1 MYKNSFRSE
10 RTESENWRCLLRWEH
25 NVLCEVIAIEKE
37 NNMLLPF
44 EQTERVCYGDS
55 VTLIAEDVAVPCGN
69 HLLGKVLS
77 ANGEV
82 LNENAENIP
91 LQK

>member
-1 MYKNSFRSE
+1 
-10 RTESENWRCLLRWEH
+10 
-25 NVLCEVIAIEKE
+25 
-37 NNMLLPF
+37 MLLPF
-44 EQTERVCYGDS
+44 GQTEKVCYGDA
-55 VTLIAEDVAVPCGN
+55 VTLIEEDVVVPRGN

-82 LNENAENIP
+82 LNENTENIP

>member
-1 MYKNSFRSE
+1 
-10 RTESENWRCLLRWEH
+10 
-25 NVLCEVIAIEKE
+25 
-37 NNMLLPF
+37 MLLPF